1 MDTLSPA
8 RRRRPRL
15 RLALLLPALLLPLA
29 ACGSSAEEAPDAA
42 PEPSAAGSTSYA
54 VEHAMGTTT
63 LPEAPERVVVL
74 DSPHLD
80 ALVALGI
87 TPVGATESGSGA
99 GLPPYLAESLG
110 ETTVVGDTM
119 EPNLEQ
125 IAALAPDLIIGAKV
139 RHRKLYEKLSAIAP
153 TVFSQD
159 SGTNWR
165 EQATITA
172 AAVDRSEDME
182 QLIADLDA
190 RAAEVGEA
198 VGAAGTRVSM
208 VRFLPENFRLYGPD
222 TFSGSLLSQ
231 VGFDLGTHEWDEYSM
246 VEASP
251 ENYDLIDGDIIFHS
265 TYGEPDAS
273 TQGAV
278 TGLWGSLPAVQAG
291 KVYEVED
298 ETWMIGIGIV
308 GANTVLDEIESLLS

>member
-1 MDTLSPA
+1 MITLFSSW
-8 RRRRPRL
+8 RRPSRG
-15 RLALLLPALLLPLA
+15 LAILLPALLLLLA
-29 ACGSSAEEAPDAA
+29 ACGTSTEEDAGA
-42 PEPSAAGSTSYA
+42 DTPEPSASESSYS

-63 LPEAPERVVVL
+63 LPQAPERVVVL

-99 GLPPYLAESLG
+99 GLPPYLADSLG
-110 ETTVVGDTM
+110 GTTVVGDTM

-125 IAALAPDLIIGAKV
+125 IAGLSPDLIIGAKV
-139 RHRKLYEKLSAIAP
+139 RHQKLYDRLSAIAP
-153 TVFSQD
+153 TVFSED

-165 EQATITA
+165 EQATVTA

-182 QLIADLDA
+182 QLLADLDA

-198 VGAAGTRVSM
+198 VGADGKRVSM

-222 TFSGSLLSQ
+222 TFSGSLLTQ
-231 VGFDLGTHEWDEYSM
+231 VGFDLGTHEWDQYSM

-251 ENYDLIDGDIIFHS
+251 ENYDLIDGDIVFHS
-265 TYGEPDAS
+265 TYGEPAAS
-273 TQGAV
+273 TRGAV
-278 TGLWGSLPAVQAG
+278 TDLWGSLPAVQAG
-291 KVYEVED
+291 QVHEVED

-308 GANTVLDEIESLLS
+308 GANAVLDEIARLLS